1 MSAEYRSLST
11 AELEQRWNGLR
22 LKIESQNGGLSDIDA
37 LYAIRRELDRRR
49 GESSPIVEVN
59 FEEYVKE

>member
-11 AELEQRWNGLR
+11 AELEQRWAGLR
-22 LKIESQNGGLSDIDA
+22 TKIESCGGGVADIDA

-49 GESSPIVEVN
+49 GESSPVVEVN